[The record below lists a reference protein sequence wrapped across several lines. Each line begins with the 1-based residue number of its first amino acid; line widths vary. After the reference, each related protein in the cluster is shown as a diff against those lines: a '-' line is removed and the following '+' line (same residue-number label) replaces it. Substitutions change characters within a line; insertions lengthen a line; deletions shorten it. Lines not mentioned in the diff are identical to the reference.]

1 MKKTI
6 LFGMITAMGLAS
18 CSEEDGLMQG
28 MSGDAI
34 VFTSSVAS
42 RVTDTSFE
50 RDDIIGVSM
59 YAGNSFAS
67 GAENVQYATS
77 NGSAFTSQSP
87 ITWDQA
93 GDEATVR
100 FMGVYPYRN
109 GAVQNGIYSISL
121 STEEGVDLSEND
133 VMYASTENVAR
144 DQNNISLPFVHKLVK
159 VVMQVCDETGKG
171 LSGATL
177 KINKQQTSG
186 SLDLTDGTVKAKGT
200 ESTLNFAANSNIPG
214 EYQTIVMPSGA
225 TPERVIT
232 ITYKGVDYPCP
243 VDAYVFESGKKIIFS
258 ATIDKSEPVST
269 NPVQVSADVKDW
281 TSDKIEAG
289 WIFGEGET
297 FEVSGK
303 KACSLAENV
312 QLSATPQPIG
322 NFEGKLDRKD
332 VYSLEYARTAAEADA
347 SISVSGTI
355 YSLPAGKM
363 RGTLLIPVGEN
374 VTGFSVSSEN
384 EGITLT
390 KVMVYTNNIVGLPI
404 TLWTGD
410 GTPGNGIASDEGF
423 PAAGYRLIVARVPLS
438 EEQLAQFVPG
448 AVLQCYFDDN
458 TDVNAAEL
466 LWMGTLQ
473 LFYRWDNVGK
483 FDEDTHCLT
492 NVVTLSMLDE
502 IRENNNVMIL
512 EKNWGGD
519 NLDFRLNRI
528 ELKPVGSSEGEDFS
542 NLLWCHS
549 AEGGEDCYMGYGN
562 IKIGIPAS
570 LKSGDKIRITYSGA
584 TEGAYLEG
592 VEGVAGDVNDENSP
606 RIIEQMTINSEDT
619 TVDIQIDDT
628 MCRALLELRNTE
640 RDGGIIPLTIS
651 GQGLSVHK
659 IQLVRGTEE

>member
-18 CSEEDGLMQG
+18 CSEKDGLMQG

-50 RDDIIGVSM
+50 PKDIIGVSM
-59 YAGNSFAS
+59 YVGNSFAS

-77 NGSAFTSQSP
+77 DGRDFTSQSP

-121 STEEGVDLSEND
+121 STEKGVALSKND

-159 VVMQVCDETGKG
+159 VVMQVCDEKGAG

-186 SLDLTDGTVKAKGT
+186 SLDLTDGTVRAEGA
-200 ESTLNFAANSNIPG
+200 ESILEFAANSNVPG

-232 ITYKGVDYPCP
+232 ITYEGVDYPCP

-258 ATIDKSEPVST
+258 ATIDKSRPDST
-269 NPVQVSADVKDW
+269 NPVQVSADVKVW
-281 TSDKIEAG
+281 EPVKIEAG
-289 WIFGEGET
+289 WIFGEDET
-297 FEVSGK
+297 FEVFGK
-303 KACSLAENV
+303 RACSLAENV
-312 QLSATPQPIG
+312 QLSDTPQQIG
-322 NFEGKLDRKD
+322 DFEGTLDKND
-332 VYSLEYARTAAEADA
+332 VYSLEYTRTDAEADA
-347 SISVSGTI
+347 SIAVSGTN
-355 YSLPAGKM
+355 YSLPAGKKN
-363 RGTLLIPVGEN
+363 GTLLIPVGEN
-374 VTGFSVSSEN
+374 VKGFSVSSDK

-390 KVMVYTNNIVGLPI
+390 KVMVYTNNIVGLPV

-410 GTPGNGIASDEGF
+410 GKPGNGIASDEGF
-423 PAAGYRLIVARVPLS
+423 PAAGYRPIVARIPLS
-438 EEQLAQFVPG
+438 EEQLDLFIPG
-448 AVLQCYFDDN
+448 AVLRCYFDDN
-458 TDVNAAEL
+458 TNTDAAEL

-473 LFYRWDNVGK
+473 LFYRWDNVGE
-483 FDEDTHCLT
+483 FDENTHCLT

-528 ELKPVGSSEGEDFS
+528 ELKPVISSETEDFS

-549 AEGGEDCYMGYGN
+549 AEGGEDCYMGYGY

-592 VEGVAGDVNDENSP
+592 VAGDVNDENSP
-606 RIIEQMTINSEDT
+606 RIIEQMTINSDAT
-619 TVDIQIDDT
+619 TVDIQIDEE
-628 MCRALLELRNTE
+628 MRSALLALRNTE

>member
-59 YAGNSFAS
+59 YVGNSFAS

-77 NGSAFTSQSP
+77 DGRAFTSQSP

-109 GAVQNGIYSISL
+109 GAVQNGIYSIRL
-121 STEEGVDLSEND
+121 STEKGVALSEND

-144 DQNNISLPFVHKLVK
+144 GQNNISLPFVHKLVK

-186 SLDLTDGTVKAKGT
+186 SLALTDGTVRAEGA
-200 ESTLNFAANSNIPG
+200 ESTLEFAANSNVPG
-214 EYQTIVMPSGA
+214 EYRTIVMPSGA

-232 ITYKGVDYPCP
+232 ITYNGVDYPCP

-269 NPVQVSADVKDW
+269 NSVKVSADVEDW
-281 TSDKIEAG
+281 RPEEKAW

-297 FEVSGK
+297 FEVFGK

-312 QLSATPQPIG
+312 PLSNTPQQIG
-322 NFEGKLDRKD
+322 DFEGTLDKND
-332 VYSLEYARTAAEADA
+332 VYSLEYTRTDAEADA
-347 SISVSGTI
+347 SIAVSGTN
-355 YSLPAGKM
+355 YSLPAGKKN
-363 RGTLLIPVGEN
+363 GTLLIPVGEN

-390 KVMVYTNNIVGLPI
+390 KVLVYTNYIVGLPV
-404 TLWTGD
+404 TLWTGN
-410 GTPGNGIASDEGF
+410 GTSGNGIASDEGF
-423 PAAGYRLIVARVPLS
+423 PAAGYRPIVARIPLS
-438 EEQLAQFVPG
+438 EDQLDLFVPG
-448 AVLQCYFDDN
+448 AVLRCYFDDN
-458 TDVNAAEL
+458 TNVDAAEL

-473 LFYRWDNVGK
+473 LFYRWDNVGE
-483 FDEDTHCLT
+483 FDENTHCLT

-528 ELKPVGSSEGEDFS
+528 ELKPVISSETEDFS

-592 VEGVAGDVNDENSP
+592 VAGDVNDENSP

-628 MCRALLELRNTE
+628 MYRALLELRNTE

-659 IQLVRGTEE
+659 IQLVRGTGE

>member
-77 NGSAFTSQSP
+77 DGSDFTSQSP

-121 STEEGVDLSEND
+121 STEEGVALSEND

-159 VVMQVCDETGKG
+159 VVMQVCDEKGNG

-177 KINKQQTSG
+177 KINKQRTSG
-186 SLDLTDGTVKAKGT
+186 SLDLTDGTVRAEGA
-200 ESTLNFAANSNIPG
+200 ESTLEFAANSNIPG

-232 ITYKGVDYPCP
+232 ITYNGVDYPCP

-363 RGTLLIPVGEN
+363 RETLLIPVGEN

-528 ELKPVGSSEGEDFS
+528 ELKPVISSETEDFS

-592 VEGVAGDVNDENSP
+592 VAGDADDENSP
-606 RIIEQMTINSEDT
+606 RIFEQKTINSDAT

-628 MCRALLELRNTE
+628 MYSALLELRNTE

>member
-59 YAGNSFAS
+59 YVGNSFAS

-77 NGSAFTSQSP
+77 DGSAFTSQSP

-93 GDEATVR
+93 GDEATVS

-121 STEEGVDLSEND
+121 STEKGVALSKND

-159 VVMQVCDETGKG
+159 VVMQVCDEKGNG

-177 KINKQQTSG
+177 KINKQRTSG
-186 SLDLTDGTVKAKGT
+186 SLDLTDGTVRAEGA
-200 ESTLNFAANSNIPG
+200 ESTLEFAANSKVSG

-232 ITYKGVDYPCP
+232 ITYNGVDYPCP

-258 ATIDKSEPVST
+258 ATIDKSGPVST
-269 NPVQVSADVKDW
+269 NPVQVSADVEDW
-281 TSDKIEAG
+281 KPEKIEAG

-303 KACSLAENV
+303 RACSLAENV
-312 QLSATPQPIG
+312 QLSATPKQIG
-322 NFEGKLDRKD
+322 DFEGTLNKND
-332 VYSLEYARTAAEADA
+332 VYSLEYTRTAADADA
-347 SISVSGTI
+347 SISVSGTT

-363 RGTLLIPVGEN
+363 KGTLLIPVGEKN
-374 VTGFSVSSEN
+374 VTGFSVSSDN

-410 GTPGNGIASDEGF
+410 GTPGNGKASEEGF
-423 PAAGYRLIVARVPLS
+423 PAAGFRPIVARIPLS
-438 EEQLAQFVPG
+438 EEQLDLFVPG
-448 AVLQCYFDDN
+448 AVLRCYFDDN
-458 TDVNAAEL
+458 TNTDAAEL

-483 FDEDTHCLT
+483 FDENTHCLT

-512 EKNWGGD
+512 EKNWNE

-528 ELKPVGSSEGEDFS
+528 ELKPVISSETENFS

-549 AEGGEDCYMGYGN
+549 AEGGGDCDMDWGK

-570 LKSGDKIRITYSGA
+570 LQSGDIIRITYSGA
-584 TEGAYLEG
+584 TEGACL
-592 VEGVAGDVNDENSP
+592 EGVAGDVNNENSP
-606 RIIEQMTINSEDT
+606 RIFEQKTINSDAT

-628 MCRALLELRNTE
+628 MCSTLLDLRNTE

-659 IQLVRGTEE
+659 IQLVRGTGE

>member
-18 CSEEDGLMQG
+18 CSEKDGLIQG

-50 RDDIIGVSM
+50 PKDIIGVSM
-59 YAGNSFAS
+59 YVGNSFAS

-77 NGSAFTSQSP
+77 DGRDFTSQSP

-100 FMGVYPYRN
+100 FMGVYPYQN
-109 GAVQNGIYSISL
+109 GAVQNGIYSIRL

-186 SLDLTDGTVKAKGT
+186 SLDLTDGTVRAEGA
-200 ESTLNFAANSNIPG
+200 ESTLEFAANSNAPG

-232 ITYKGVDYPCP
+232 ITYNDVDYPCP

-258 ATIDKSEPVST
+258 ATIDKSGPAST
-269 NPVQVSADVKDW
+269 NPVQVSANVEKW
-281 TSDKIEAG
+281 TPEKIEAG

-303 KACSLAENV
+303 RACSLAENV
-312 QLSATPQPIG
+312 QLSATPQQIG
-322 NFEGKLDRKD
+322 DFEGTLDRND
-332 VYSLEYARTAAEADA
+332 VYSLEYTRTDAEADA
-347 SISVSGTI
+347 SIAVSETN
-355 YSLPAGKM
+355 YSLPAGKKS
-363 RGTLLIPVGEN
+363 GTLLIPVGEN
-374 VTGFSVSSEN
+374 VTGFSVSSKY

-390 KVMVYTNNIVGLPI
+390 KVMVYTNNIVGLPV
-404 TLWTGD
+404 TLWTGN

-423 PAAGYRLIVARVPLS
+423 PAAGYRLIVARVTLS

-448 AVLQCYFDDN
+448 AVLQCYFNDN
-458 TDVNAAEL
+458 TNVDAAGL

-473 LFYRWDNVGK
+473 LFYQWSNVGK

-528 ELKPVGSSEGEDFS
+528 ELKPVISSETEDFS

-549 AEGGEDCYMGYGN
+549 AEGGEDCYMDYGDIN
-562 IKIGIPAS
+562 IGIPAS
-570 LKSGDKIRITYSGA
+570 LMPGDKIQITYSGA

-592 VEGVAGDVNDENSP
+592 VAGDANDENSP
-606 RIIEQMTINSEDT
+606 RIFEQKTINSDAT
-619 TVDIQIDDT
+619 TVDIQIDNT
-628 MCRALLELRNTE
+628 MCSALLELRNTE
-640 RDGGIIPLTIS
+640 REGGIIPLTIS

-659 IQLVRGTEE
+659 IQLVRGTGE

>member
-18 CSEEDGLMQG
+18 CSEKDGLMQG

-50 RDDIIGVSM
+50 PKDIIGVSM
-59 YAGNSFAS
+59 YVGNSFAS

-77 NGSAFTSQSP
+77 DGRDFTSQSP

-121 STEEGVDLSEND
+121 STEKGVALSKND

-159 VVMQVCDETGKG
+159 VVMQVCDEKGAG

-186 SLDLTDGTVKAKGT
+186 SLDLTDGTVRAEGA
-200 ESTLNFAANSNIPG
+200 ESILEFAANSNVPG

-232 ITYKGVDYPCP
+232 ITYEGVDYPCP

-258 ATIDKSEPVST
+258 ATIDKSRPDST
-269 NPVQVSADVKDW
+269 NPVQVSADVKVW
-281 TSDKIEAG
+281 EPVKIEAG
-289 WIFGEGET
+289 WIFGEDET
-297 FEVSGK
+297 FEVFGK
-303 KACSLAENV
+303 RACSLAENV
-312 QLSATPQPIG
+312 QLSDTPQQIG
-322 NFEGKLDRKD
+322 DFEGTLDKND
-332 VYSLEYARTAAEADA
+332 VYSLEYTRTAADADA
-347 SISVSGTI
+347 SISVSGTT

-363 RGTLLIPVGEN
+363 NGTLLIPVGEKN

-390 KVMVYTNNIVGLPI
+390 KVMVYTNNIVGLPV

-410 GTPGNGIASDEGF
+410 GKPGNGIASDEGF

-438 EEQLAQFVPG
+438 EEQLDLFVPG
-448 AVLQCYFDDN
+448 AVLRCYFDDN
-458 TDVNAAEL
+458 TNTDAAEL

-483 FDEDTHCLT
+483 FDENTHCLT

-512 EKNWGGD
+512 EKNWNE

-528 ELKPVGSSEGEDFS
+528 ELKPVISSETEKFS
-542 NLLWCHS
+542 DLLWCHS
-549 AEGGEDCYMGYGN
+549 AEGGGDCDMDWGK

-570 LKSGDKIRITYSGA
+570 LQSGDIIRITYSGA
-584 TEGAYLEG
+584 TEGACL
-592 VEGVAGDVNDENSP
+592 EGVAGDVNNDSP
-606 RIIEQMTINSEDT
+606 RIFEQKTINSDAT

-628 MCRALLELRNTE
+628 MCSTLLDLRNTE

-659 IQLVRGTEE
+659 IQLVRGTGE

>member
-50 RDDIIGVSM
+50 PKDIIGVSM
-59 YAGNSFAS
+59 YVGNSFAS

-77 NGSAFTSQSP
+77 DGSDFTSQSP

-121 STEEGVDLSEND
+121 STEKGVALSEND
-133 VMYASTENVAR
+133 VMYASTESVAR

-177 KINKQQTSG
+177 KINKQRTSG
-186 SLDLTDGTVKAKGT
+186 SLNLTDGTVRAEGA
-200 ESTLNFAANSNIPG
+200 ESTLEFAANSNVPG

-232 ITYKGVDYPCP
+232 ITYNGVNYPCP

-258 ATIDKSEPVST
+258 ATIDKSRPVST
-269 NPVQVSADVKDW
+269 NPVQVSANVEDW
-281 TSDKIEAG
+281 EPGKKAG

-303 KACSLAENV
+303 RAYPLAENV
-312 QLSATPQPIG
+312 QLNATPQQIG
-322 NFEGKLDRKD
+322 DFEGTLDKND
-332 VYSLEYARTAAEADA
+332 VYSLEYTRTAAEGNA
-347 SISVSGTI
+347 SISVSGTT

-363 RGTLLIPVGEN
+363 SGTLLIPVGEN
-374 VTGFSVSSEN
+374 VTGFSVFSEN
-384 EGITLT
+384 EAITLT

-410 GTPGNGIASDEGF
+410 GTPGNGTASDEGF
-423 PAAGYRLIVARVPLS
+423 PTAGSRPIVARIPLS
-438 EEQLAQFVPG
+438 EEQLDLFVPG
-448 AVLQCYFDDN
+448 AVLRCYFDNNTN
-458 TDVNAAEL
+458 TDAAEL

-473 LFYRWDNVGK
+473 LFYRWDNVGE
-483 FDEDTHCLT
+483 FDENTHCLT

-512 EKNWGGD
+512 EKNWND

-528 ELKPVGSSEGEDFS
+528 ELKPLISSETEDFS
-542 NLLWCHS
+542 DLLWCHS
-549 AEGGEDCYMGYGN
+549 AEGGEDCYMGYGY

-570 LKSGDKIRITYSGA
+570 LMPGDKIRITYSGA

-592 VEGVAGDVNDENSP
+592 VAGNANDENSP
-606 RIIEQMTINSEDT
+606 RIFEQKTINSDAT
-619 TVDIQIDDT
+619 TVDIQIDNT
-628 MCRALLELRNTE
+628 MCRALLELRNTDRE
-640 RDGGIIPLTIS
+640 GGIIPLTIS

-659 IQLVRGTEE
+659 IQLVRGTGE

>member
-18 CSEEDGLMQG
+18 CSEEDGLIQG

-42 RVTDTSFE
+42 RVADTSFE
-50 RDDIIGVSM
+50 PNDIIGVSM

-77 NGSAFTSQSP
+77 DGSDFTSQSP

-121 STEEGVDLSEND
+121 STEKGVALSEND

-159 VVMQVCDETGKG
+159 VVMQVCDEKGDG

-186 SLDLTDGTVKAKGT
+186 SLDLTDGTVRAEGA
-200 ESTLNFAANSNIPG
+200 ESTLEFAANSNVPG

-232 ITYKGVDYPCP
+232 ITYNGVDYPCP

-258 ATIDKSEPVST
+258 ATIDKSGPVST

-297 FEVSGK
+297 FKVSGK
-303 KACSLAENV
+303 RACSLAENV
-312 QLSATPQPIG
+312 QLSATPQQIG
-322 NFEGKLDRKD
+322 DFEGTLNKND
-332 VYSLEYARTAAEADA
+332 VYSLEYTRTAAEADA
-347 SISVSGTI
+347 SISVSGTT
-355 YSLPAGKM
+355 YSLPAGKK

-374 VTGFSVSSEN
+374 VAGFSVSSDN

-390 KVMVYTNNIVGLPI
+390 KVMVYTNNIVGLPV

-410 GTPGNGIASDEGF
+410 GTPGNGMASEEGF
-423 PAAGYRLIVARVPLS
+423 PAAGYRPIVARVPLS

-458 TDVNAAEL
+458 TNVDAAEL

-473 LFYRWDNVGK
+473 LFYRWDNVGE
-483 FDEDTHCLT
+483 FDENTHCLT

-528 ELKPVGSSEGEDFS
+528 ELKPVISSETENFS

-570 LKSGDKIRITYSGA
+570 LKSGDIIRITYSGA

-592 VEGVAGDVNDENSP
+592 VAGDANNENSP

-628 MCRALLELRNTE
+628 MCSALLELRNTK

-659 IQLVRGTEE
+659 IQLVRGTGE

>member
-77 NGSAFTSQSP
+77 DGSDFTSQSP

-121 STEEGVDLSEND
+121 STEEGVALSEND

-159 VVMQVCDETGKG
+159 VVMQVCDEKGNG

-177 KINKQQTSG
+177 KINKQRTSG
-186 SLDLTDGTVKAKGT
+186 SLDLTDGTVRAEGA
-200 ESTLNFAANSNIPG
+200 ESTLEFAANSNIPG

-232 ITYKGVDYPCP
+232 ITYNGVDYPCP

-528 ELKPVGSSEGEDFS
+528 ELKPVISSETEDFS

-592 VEGVAGDVNDENSP
+592 VAGDADDENSP
-606 RIIEQMTINSEDT
+606 RIFEQKTINSNAT

-628 MCRALLELRNTE
+628 MYSALLELRNTE

>member
-18 CSEEDGLMQG
+18 CSEKDGLIQG

-50 RDDIIGVSM
+50 PKDIIGVSM

-77 NGSAFTSQSP
+77 DGSDFTSQSP

-109 GAVQNGIYSISL
+109 GAVQNGIYSIRL
-121 STEEGVDLSEND
+121 STEKGVDLSEND

-177 KINKQQTSG
+177 KINKQRTSG
-186 SLDLTDGTVKAKGT
+186 SLNLTDGTVRAEGA
-200 ESTLNFAANSNIPG
+200 ESTLEFATNSNVPG

-232 ITYKGVDYPCP
+232 ITYNDVDYPCP

-258 ATIDKSEPVST
+258 ATIDKSKPGST
-269 NPVQVSADVKDW
+269 NSVKVSADVEDW
-281 TSDKIEAG
+281 RPEEKAW

-297 FEVSGK
+297 FEVFGK

-312 QLSATPQPIG
+312 PLSNTPQQIG
-322 NFEGKLDRKD
+322 DFEGTLDKND
-332 VYSLEYARTAAEADA
+332 VYSLEYTRTDAEADA
-347 SISVSGTI
+347 SIAVSGTN
-355 YSLPAGKM
+355 YSLPAGKKN
-363 RGTLLIPVGEN
+363 GTLLIPVGEN
-374 VTGFSVSSEN
+374 VKGFSVSSDK

-390 KVMVYTNNIVGLPI
+390 KVMVYTNKIVGLPV

-410 GTPGNGIASDEGF
+410 GTPGNGIASDESF
-423 PAAGYRLIVARVPLS
+423 PAAGYRPIVARVPLS
-438 EEQLAQFVPG
+438 EEQLALFVPG

-473 LFYRWDNVGK
+473 LFYQWTNVGK
-483 FDEDTHCLT
+483 FDKDAHCLT
-492 NVVTLSMLDE
+492 NVVTLSMCDE

-512 EKNWGGD
+512 EKTWND
-519 NLDFRLNRI
+519 NLEFCLNRI
-528 ELKPVGSSEGEDFS
+528 ELKPVSSSETENFS
-542 NLLWCHS
+542 DLLWCHS
-549 AEGGEDCYMGYGN
+549 AEGGEDCYMDYGDIN
-562 IKIGIPAS
+562 IGIPAS
-570 LKSGDKIRITYSGA
+570 LNSGDIIRITYSGA

-592 VEGVAGDVNDENSP
+592 VAGDVNDENSP
-606 RIIEQMTINSEDT
+606 RIFEQKTINSDAT
-619 TVDIQIDDT
+619 TVEIQIDDT
-628 MCRALLELRNTE
+628 MCSALLELRDTE
-640 RDGGIIPLTIS
+640 RKGGIIPLTIS

>member
-77 NGSAFTSQSP
+77 DGSDFTSQSP

-121 STEEGVDLSEND
+121 STEEEVALSEND

-159 VVMQVCDETGKG
+159 VVMQVCDEKGNG

-177 KINKQQTSG
+177 KINKQRTSG
-186 SLDLTDGTVKAKGT
+186 SLDLTDGTVRAEGA
-200 ESTLNFAANSNIPG
+200 ESTLEFAANSNIPG

-232 ITYKGVDYPCP
+232 ITYNGVDYPCP

-528 ELKPVGSSEGEDFS
+528 ELKPVISSETEDFS

-592 VEGVAGDVNDENSP
+592 VAGDADDENSP
-606 RIIEQMTINSEDT
+606 RIFEQKTINSDAT

-628 MCRALLELRNTE
+628 MYSALLELRNTE

>member
-18 CSEEDGLMQG
+18 CSEKDGLIQG

-42 RVTDTSFE
+42 RVTDTRFE
-50 RDDIIGVSM
+50 PGDVIGVSM

-77 NGSAFTSQSP
+77 DGSAFTSQSP

-100 FMGVYPYRN
+100 FMGVYPYQN

-121 STEEGVDLSEND
+121 STEEGVALSEND

-159 VVMQVCDETGKG
+159 VVMQVCDEKGAG

-186 SLDLTDGTVKAKGT
+186 SLDLTDGTVRAEGT
-200 ESTLNFAANSNIPG
+200 ESTLEFAANSNIPG

-232 ITYKGVDYPCP
+232 ITYNGVDYPCP

-258 ATIDKSEPVST
+258 ATIDKSGPAST
-269 NPVQVSADVKDW
+269 NPVQVSADVEDW
-281 TSDKIEAG
+281 TPEEKAW
-289 WIFGEGET
+289 WIFGQGET

-303 KACSLAENV
+303 RACSLAENV
-312 QLSATPQPIG
+312 QLNATPQQIG
-322 NFEGKLDRKD
+322 DFEGTLDKND
-332 VYSLEYARTAAEADA
+332 VYSLEYTRTAADADA
-347 SISVSGTI
+347 SIAVSETN
-355 YSLPAGKM
+355 YNLPAGKM
-363 RGTLLIPVGEN
+363 SGTLLIPVGEN

-404 TLWTGD
+404 TLWTGN
-410 GTPGNGIASDEGF
+410 GTPGNGMASEEGF
-423 PAAGYRLIVARVPLS
+423 PAAGYRPIVARIPLS
-438 EEQLAQFVPG
+438 EEQLDLFVPG
-448 AVLQCYFDDN
+448 AVLRCYFDDN
-458 TDVNAAEL
+458 TNTDAAEL

-473 LFYRWDNVGK
+473 LFYRWDNVGE
-483 FDEDTHCLT
+483 FDENTHCLT

-502 IRENNNVMIL
+502 IRENKNEIIF
-512 EKNWGGD
+512 EKNWSD

-528 ELKPVGSSEGEDFS
+528 ELKPVISSETEDFS

-570 LKSGDKIRITYSGA
+570 LKSGDIIRITYSGA
-584 TEGAYLEG
+584 TEGACL
-592 VEGVAGDVNDENSP
+592 EGVAGDVNEENSP
-606 RIIEQMTINSEDT
+606 RIFEQKTINSDAT

-628 MCRALLELRNTE
+628 MCSALLELRNTE

-659 IQLVRGTEE
+659 IQLVRGTGE

>member
-42 RVTDTSFE
+42 RVTDTSF
-50 RDDIIGVSM
+50 DPNDIIGVSM
-59 YAGNSFAS
+59 YVGNSFAS

-77 NGSAFTSQSP
+77 DGSDFTSQSP

-93 GDEATVR
+93 GDEATVS

-121 STEEGVDLSEND
+121 STEKGVALSKND

-159 VVMQVCDETGKG
+159 VVMQVCDEKGNG

-177 KINKQQTSG
+177 KINKQRTSG
-186 SLDLTDGTVKAKGT
+186 SLDLTDGTVRAEGA
-200 ESTLNFAANSNIPG
+200 ESTLEFAANSNVPG

-232 ITYKGVDYPCP
+232 ITYNGVDYPCP

-258 ATIDKSEPVST
+258 ATIDKSRPVST
-269 NPVQVSADVKDW
+269 NPVQVSANVEDW
-281 TSDKIEAG
+281 EPEKKAG

-303 KACSLAENV
+303 RACSLAENV
-312 QLSATPQPIG
+312 QLSATPKQIG
-322 NFEGKLDRKD
+322 DFEGTLNKND
-332 VYSLEYARTAAEADA
+332 VYSLEYTRTAADADA
-347 SISVSGTI
+347 SISVSGTT

-363 RGTLLIPVGEN
+363 KGTLLIPVGEKN
-374 VTGFSVSSEN
+374 VTGFSVSSDN

-410 GTPGNGIASDEGF
+410 GTPGNGKASEEGF
-423 PAAGYRLIVARVPLS
+423 PAAGFRPIVARIPLS
-438 EEQLAQFVPG
+438 EEQLDLFVPG
-448 AVLQCYFDDN
+448 AVLRCYFDDN
-458 TDVNAAEL
+458 TNTDAAEL

-483 FDEDTHCLT
+483 FDENTHCLT

-512 EKNWGGD
+512 EKNWNE

-528 ELKPVGSSEGEDFS
+528 ELKPVISSETENFS

-549 AEGGEDCYMGYGN
+549 AEGGGDCDMDWGK

-570 LKSGDKIRITYSGA
+570 LQSGDIIRITYSGA
-584 TEGAYLEG
+584 TEGACL
-592 VEGVAGDVNDENSP
+592 EGVAGDVNNENSP
-606 RIIEQMTINSEDT
+606 RIFEQKTINSDAT

-628 MCRALLELRNTE
+628 MCSTLLDLRNTE

-659 IQLVRGTEE
+659 IQLVRGTGE

>member
-42 RVTDTSFE
+42 RVTDTRFE
-50 RDDIIGVSM
+50 PNDVIGVSM

-77 NGSAFTSQSP
+77 DGSAFTSQSP

-109 GAVQNGIYSISL
+109 GAVQNGIYSIRL
-121 STEEGVDLSEND
+121 STEEGVALSKND
-133 VMYASTENVAR
+133 VMYASTENIAK

-159 VVMQVCDETGKG
+159 VVMQVCDEKGAG

-186 SLDLTDGTVKAKGT
+186 SLDLTDGTVRAEGA
-200 ESTLNFAANSNIPG
+200 ESTLEFAANSNFPG

-232 ITYKGVDYPCP
+232 ITYNGVDYPCP

-258 ATIDKSEPVST
+258 ATIDKSKPVST
-269 NPVQVSADVKDW
+269 NPVQVSANVEDW
-281 TSDKIEAG
+281 ETEKKAG

-303 KACSLAENV
+303 RAYPLAENV
-312 QLSATPQPIG
+312 PLSDTPQQIG
-322 NFEGKLDRKD
+322 DFEGRLNKND
-332 VYSLEYARTAAEADA
+332 VYSLEYTRTAEADA
-347 SISVSGTI
+347 SISVSGTT

-363 RGTLLIPVGEN
+363 NGTLLIPVGEN
-374 VTGFSVSSEN
+374 VTGFSVSSKN

-404 TLWTGD
+404 TLWTGE

-423 PAAGYRLIVARVPLS
+423 PAAGYRPIVARIPLS
-438 EEQLAQFVPG
+438 EEQLDLFVPG
-448 AVLQCYFDDN
+448 AVLRCYFDDN
-458 TDVNAAEL
+458 TNTDAAEL

-473 LFYRWDNVGK
+473 LFYRWNNVGK
-483 FDEDTHCLT
+483 FDENTHCLT
-492 NVVTLSMLDE
+492 NVVTLSMCDE

-512 EKNWGGD
+512 EKTWND
-519 NLDFRLNRI
+519 NLEFCLNRI
-528 ELKPVGSSEGEDFS
+528 ELKPVSSSESEDFS

-549 AEGGEDCYMGYGN
+549 AEGGEDCYMDHGDIN
-562 IKIGIPAS
+562 IGIPAS
-570 LKSGDKIRITYSGA
+570 LKSEDKIQITYSGA

-592 VEGVAGDVNDENSP
+592 VAGNVNDENSP
-606 RIIEQMTINSEDT
+606 RIFEQKAINSDAT
-619 TVDIQIDDT
+619 TVDIQIDGT
-628 MCRALLELRNTE
+628 MCSALLELRNTE
-640 RDGGIIPLTIS
+640 RNGGIIPLTIS
-651 GQGLSVHK
+651 GEKLTVHK
-659 IQLVRGTEE
+659 IQLVRGTGK

>member
-18 CSEEDGLMQG
+18 CSEKDGLIQG

-50 RDDIIGVSM
+50 PDDVIGVSM

-77 NGSAFTSQSP
+77 DGRAFTSQSP

-159 VVMQVCDETGKG
+159 VVMQVCDEKGKG
-171 LSGATL
+171 LSDATL

-186 SLDLTDGTVKAKGT
+186 SLDLTDGTVRAEGA
-200 ESTLNFAANSNIPG
+200 ESTLEFAANSNIPG

-258 ATIDKSEPVST
+258 ATIDKSGPVST
-269 NPVQVSADVKDW
+269 NPVQVSADVEDW
-281 TSDKIEAG
+281 RPDKIEAG

-312 QLSATPQPIG
+312 QLSDTPQQIG
-322 NFEGKLDRKD
+322 DFEGTLEKND
-332 VYSLEYARTAAEADA
+332 VYSLEYTRTDAEADA
-347 SISVSGTI
+347 SIAVSETN
-355 YSLPAGKM
+355 YSLPAGKKS
-363 RGTLLIPVGEN
+363 GTLLIPVGEN
-374 VTGFSVSSEN
+374 VTGFSVSSKH

-390 KVMVYTNNIVGLPI
+390 KVMVYTNNIVGLPV
-404 TLWTGD
+404 TLWTGN

-423 PAAGYRLIVARVPLS
+423 PAAGYRLIVARVTLS

-448 AVLQCYFDDN
+448 AVLQCYFNDN

-473 LFYRWDNVGK
+473 LFYQWNNVGK

-502 IRENNNVMIL
+502 IRENNNEMIL

-528 ELKPVGSSEGEDFS
+528 ELKPVSSSETEDFS

-549 AEGGEDCYMGYGN
+549 AEGGEDCYMDYGDIN
-562 IKIGIPAS
+562 IGIPAS
-570 LKSGDKIRITYSGA
+570 LMPGDKIQITYSGA

-592 VEGVAGDVNDENSP
+592 VAGDANDENSP
-606 RIIEQMTINSEDT
+606 RIFEQKTINSDAT
-619 TVDIQIDDT
+619 TVDIQIDNT
-628 MCRALLELRNTE
+628 MCSALLELRNTK

-659 IQLVRGTEE
+659 IQLVRGTGK

>member
-1 MKKTI
+1 M
-6 LFGMITAMGLAS
+6 
-18 CSEEDGLMQG
+18 
-28 MSGDAI
+28 
-34 VFTSSVAS
+34 
-42 RVTDTSFE
+42 
-50 RDDIIGVSM
+50 
-59 YAGNSFAS
+59 
-67 GAENVQYATS
+67 
-77 NGSAFTSQSP
+77 
-87 ITWDQA
+87 
-93 GDEATVR
+93 
-100 FMGVYPYRN
+100 
-109 GAVQNGIYSISL
+109 
-121 STEEGVDLSEND
+121 
-133 VMYASTENVAR
+133 
-144 DQNNISLPFVHKLVK
+144 PFVHKLVK
-159 VVMQVCDETGKG
+159 VVMQVCDEKGDG

-186 SLDLTDGTVKAKGT
+186 SLDLTDGTVRAEGA
-200 ESTLNFAANSNIPG
+200 ESTLEFAANSTVPG

-232 ITYKGVDYPCP
+232 ITYNGVDYPCP

-258 ATIDKSEPVST
+258 ATIDKSRPVST
-269 NPVQVSADVKDW
+269 NPVQVSANVEKW
-281 TSDKIEAG
+281 TPEKIEAG

-303 KACSLAENV
+303 RACSLAENV
-312 QLSATPQPIG
+312 QLSATPQQIG
-322 NFEGKLDRKD
+322 DFEGTLDRND
-332 VYSLEYARTAAEADA
+332 VYSLEYTRTDAEADA
-347 SISVSGTI
+347 SIAVSETN
-355 YSLPAGKM
+355 YSLPAGKKS
-363 RGTLLIPVGEN
+363 GTLLIPVGEN
-374 VTGFSVSSEN
+374 VTGFSVSSKY

-390 KVMVYTNNIVGLPI
+390 KVMVYTNNIVGLPV
-404 TLWTGD
+404 TLWTGN

-423 PAAGYRLIVARVPLS
+423 PAAGYRLIVARVTLS

-473 LFYRWDNVGK
+473 LFYQWNNVGK

-502 IRENNNVMIL
+502 IRENNNEMIL

-528 ELKPVGSSEGEDFS
+528 ELKPVSSSETEDFS

-549 AEGGEDCYMGYGN
+549 AEGGEDCYMDYGDIN
-562 IKIGIPAS
+562 IGIPAS
-570 LKSGDKIRITYSGA
+570 LMPGDKIQITYSGA

-592 VEGVAGDVNDENSP
+592 VAGDANDENSP
-606 RIIEQMTINSEDT
+606 RIFEQKTINSEDT

-628 MCRALLELRNTE
+628 MRSALLELRNTE

-659 IQLVRGTEE
+659 IQLVRGTGE

>member
-42 RVTDTSFE
+42 RVADTSFE
-50 RDDIIGVSM
+50 PKDIIGVSM

-77 NGSAFTSQSP
+77 DGSDFTSQSP

-121 STEEGVDLSEND
+121 STEEGVALSEND

-159 VVMQVCDETGKG
+159 VVMQVCDEKGNG

-177 KINKQQTSG
+177 KINKQRTSG
-186 SLDLTDGTVKAKGT
+186 SLDLTDGTVRAEGA
-200 ESTLNFAANSNIPG
+200 ESTLEFAANSNVPG

-232 ITYKGVDYPCP
+232 ITYNGVDYPCP

-258 ATIDKSEPVST
+258 ATIDKSGPVST
-269 NPVQVSADVKDW
+269 NPVQVSADVKEW
-281 TSDKIEAG
+281 TPEKIEAG
-289 WIFGEGET
+289 WIFGEGEI

-312 QLSATPQPIG
+312 QLSATPHRIG
-322 NFEGKLDRKD
+322 DFEGTLDKYD
-332 VYSLEYARTAAEADA
+332 VYSLEYTRTAAEGNA
-347 SISVSGTI
+347 SISVSGTT

-363 RGTLLIPVGEN
+363 SGTLLIPVGEN
-374 VTGFSVSSEN
+374 VTGFSVSSEYK
-384 EGITLT
+384 GITLT
-390 KVMVYTNNIVGLPI
+390 KVLVYTNNIVGLPV

-423 PAAGYRLIVARVPLS
+423 PAAGYRLIVARIPLS
-438 EEQLAQFVPG
+438 EEQLNLFVPG

-458 TDVNAAEL
+458 TNVDAAEL

-473 LFYRWDNVGK
+473 LFYRWDNVGE
-483 FDEDTHCLT
+483 FDENTHCLT

-528 ELKPVGSSEGEDFS
+528 ELKPVISSETKNFS

-549 AEGGEDCYMGYGN
+549 AEGGGDCDMDWGN

-570 LKSGDKIRITYSGA
+570 LKSGDKIQITYSSA

-592 VEGVAGDVNDENSP
+592 VAGDADDKNSP
-606 RIIEQMTINSEDT
+606 RIFEQKTINSDAT

-628 MCRALLELRNTE
+628 MCSALLELRNTE

-659 IQLVRGTEE
+659 IQLVRGTGE

>member
-50 RDDIIGVSM
+50 PNDIIGVSM
-59 YAGNSFAS
+59 YVGNSFAS

-77 NGSAFTSQSP
+77 DGSDFTSQSP

-100 FMGVYPYRN
+100 FMGVYPYQN

-121 STEEGVDLSEND
+121 STEEGVALSEND

-159 VVMQVCDETGKG
+159 VVMQVCDAKGKG

-177 KINKQQTSG
+177 KINKQRTSG
-186 SLDLTDGTVKAKGT
+186 SLDLTDGTVRAEGA
-200 ESTLNFAANSNIPG
+200 ESTLEFAANSNVPG

-232 ITYKGVDYPCP
+232 ITYNGVDYPCP

-269 NPVQVSADVKDW
+269 NPVQVSADVEDW
-281 TSDKIEAG
+281 TSEKIEAG

-297 FEVSGK
+297 FKVSGK
-303 KACSLAENV
+303 RACSLAENV
-312 QLSATPQPIG
+312 QLSATPHQIG
-322 NFEGKLDRKD
+322 DFEGTLDKND
-332 VYSLEYARTAAEADA
+332 VYSLEYTRTAAEADA
-347 SISVSGTI
+347 SISVSGTT
-355 YSLPAGKM
+355 YSLPAEKM
-363 RGTLLIPVGEN
+363 NGTLLIPVGEN
-374 VTGFSVSSEN
+374 VTGFSVSSKN

-410 GTPGNGIASDEGF
+410 GTPGNGTVGDDIDTYPVIARI
-423 PAAGYRLIVARVPLS
+423 ALS
-438 EEQLAQFVPG
+438 EEQQKLFVPG
-448 AVLQCYFDDN
+448 AILRCYLAEGNDAAVLR
-458 TDVNAAEL
+458 L
-466 LWMGTLQ
+466 GTLQ
-473 LFYRWDNVGK
+473 LYYPWNNLGI
-483 FDEDTHCLT
+483 FDDDSNCLT
-492 NVVTLSMLDE
+492 NILTFAMCDE
-502 IRENNNVMIL
+502 VKDDGNIMIFGQNWSNIQL
-512 EKNWGGD
+512 E
-519 NLDFRLNRI
+519 RV
-528 ELKPVGSSEGEDFS
+528 ELVPASDDEDFT
-542 NLLWCHS
+542 NLLWCHQ
-549 AEGGEDCYMGYGN
+549 AEGGDDCSMSWGE
-562 IKIGIPAS
+562 ILVGIPTS
-570 LKSGDKIRITYSGA
+570 LKSGDKIRVTYYDAG
-584 TEGAYLEG
+584 ENAYLEG
-592 VEGVAGDVNDENSP
+592 VAGDAQNNLEGNFP
-606 RIIEQMTINSEDT
+606 NAERILAKITVPQGDG
-619 TVDIQIDDT
+619 TVDFTIDETTCNT
-628 MCRALLELRNTE
+628 MLGLACRSL
-640 RDGGIIPLTIS
+640 IIS
-651 GQGLSVHK
+651 GENLTVHK
-659 IQLVRGTEE
+659 IQLVRETGE

>member
-18 CSEEDGLMQG
+18 CSEKDGLIQG

-50 RDDIIGVSM
+50 PKDIIGVSM
-59 YAGNSFAS
+59 YVGNSFAS

-77 NGSAFTSQSP
+77 DGRDFTSQSP

-109 GAVQNGIYSISL
+109 GAVQNGIYSIRL

-186 SLDLTDGTVKAKGT
+186 SLDLTDGTVRAEGA
-200 ESTLNFAANSNIPG
+200 ESTLEFAANSNAPG

-232 ITYKGVDYPCP
+232 ITYNDVDYPCP

-258 ATIDKSEPVST
+258 ATIDKSGPAST
-269 NPVQVSADVKDW
+269 NPVQVSANVEKW
-281 TSDKIEAG
+281 TPEKIEAG

-303 KACSLAENV
+303 RACSLAENV
-312 QLSATPQPIG
+312 QLSATPQQISD
-322 NFEGKLDRKD
+322 FEGTLDRND
-332 VYSLEYARTAAEADA
+332 VYSLEYTRTDAEADA
-347 SISVSGTI
+347 SIAVSETN
-355 YSLPAGKM
+355 YSLPAGKKS
-363 RGTLLIPVGEN
+363 GTLLIPVGEN
-374 VTGFSVSSEN
+374 VTGFSVSSKY

-390 KVMVYTNNIVGLPI
+390 KVMVYTNNIVGLPV
-404 TLWTGD
+404 TLWTGN

-423 PAAGYRLIVARVPLS
+423 PAAGYRLIVARVTLS

-448 AVLQCYFDDN
+448 AVLQCYFNDN
-458 TDVNAAEL
+458 TNVDAAGL

-473 LFYRWDNVGK
+473 LFYQWSNVGK

-528 ELKPVGSSEGEDFS
+528 ELKPVISSETEDFS

-549 AEGGEDCYMGYGN
+549 AEGGEDCYMDYGDIN
-562 IKIGIPAS
+562 IGIPAS
-570 LKSGDKIRITYSGA
+570 LMPGDKIQITYSGA

-592 VEGVAGDVNDENSP
+592 VAGDANDENSP
-606 RIIEQMTINSEDT
+606 RIFEQKTINSDAT
-619 TVDIQIDDT
+619 TVDIQIDNT
-628 MCRALLELRNTE
+628 MCSALLELRNTE
-640 RDGGIIPLTIS
+640 REGGIIPLTIS

-659 IQLVRGTEE
+659 IQLVRGTGE

>member
-77 NGSAFTSQSP
+77 DGSDFTSQSP

-121 STEEGVDLSEND
+121 STEEGVALSEND

-159 VVMQVCDETGKG
+159 VVMQVCDEKGNG

-177 KINKQQTSG
+177 KINKQRTSG
-186 SLDLTDGTVKAKGT
+186 SLDLTDGTVRAEGA
-200 ESTLNFAANSNIPG
+200 ESTLEFAANSNIPG

-232 ITYKGVDYPCP
+232 ITYNGVDYPCP

-289 WIFGEGET
+289 WIFDEGET

-528 ELKPVGSSEGEDFS
+528 ELKPVISSETEDFS

-592 VEGVAGDVNDENSP
+592 VAGDADDENSP
-606 RIIEQMTINSEDT
+606 RIFEQKTINSDAT

-628 MCRALLELRNTE
+628 MYSALLELRNTE

>member
-18 CSEEDGLMQG
+18 CSEKDGLMQG

-42 RVTDTSFE
+42 RVTDTRFE
-50 RDDIIGVSM
+50 PNDVIGVSM
-59 YAGNSFAS
+59 YVGNSFAS

-77 NGSAFTSQSP
+77 DGKDFTSQSP

-109 GAVQNGIYSISL
+109 GAVQNGIYSIRL
-121 STEEGVDLSEND
+121 STEERVDLSEND

-159 VVMQVCDETGKG
+159 VVMQVCDEKGDG

-177 KINKQQTSG
+177 KINKQRTSG
-186 SLDLTDGTVKAKGT
+186 SLDLTDGTVRAEGA
-200 ESTLNFAANSNIPG
+200 ESTLEFAANSNVPG

-232 ITYKGVDYPCP
+232 ITYDGVDYPCP

-258 ATIDKSEPVST
+258 ATIDKSGPVST
-269 NPVQVSADVKDW
+269 NPVKVSADVEDW

-312 QLSATPQPIG
+312 QLSATPKQIG
-322 NFEGKLDRKD
+322 DFEGTLNKND
-332 VYSLEYARTAAEADA
+332 VYSLEYTRTAANTDA
-347 SISVSGTI
+347 SISVSGTT

-363 RGTLLIPVGEN
+363 SGTLLIPVGEN
-374 VTGFSVSSEN
+374 VTGFSVSSEY

-390 KVMVYTNNIVGLPI
+390 KVLVYTNKIVGLPV

-423 PAAGYRLIVARVPLS
+423 PAAGYRLIVARIPLS
-438 EEQLAQFVPG
+438 EEQLNLFVPG

-458 TDVNAAEL
+458 TNVDAAEL

-473 LFYRWDNVGK
+473 LFYRWDNVGE
-483 FDEDTHCLT
+483 FDENTHCLT

-528 ELKPVGSSEGEDFS
+528 ELKPVISSETEDFR

-549 AEGGEDCYMGYGN
+549 AEGGEDCYMGYGY

-570 LKSGDKIRITYSGA
+570 LKSGDIIRITYSGA

-592 VEGVAGDVNDENSP
+592 VAGDANDENSP
-606 RIIEQMTINSEDT
+606 RIIEQMAINSEDT

-628 MCRALLELRNTE
+628 MYSALLELRNTE

>member
-18 CSEEDGLMQG
+18 CSEKDGLMQG

-50 RDDIIGVSM
+50 PKDIIGVSM

-77 NGSAFTSQSP
+77 DGSAFTSQSP

-109 GAVQNGIYSISL
+109 GAVQNGIYSIRL

-144 DQNNISLPFVHKLVK
+144 DQNNISLSFVHKLVK

-186 SLDLTDGTVKAKGT
+186 SLDLTDGTVRAEGA
-200 ESTLNFAANSNIPG
+200 ESTLKFAANSKVSG

-232 ITYKGVDYPCP
+232 ITYNGVDYPCP

-258 ATIDKSEPVST
+258 ATIDKSGPVST
-269 NPVQVSADVKDW
+269 NPVQVSADVEDW
-281 TSDKIEAG
+281 KPEKIEAG

-303 KACSLAENV
+303 RACSLAENV
-312 QLSATPQPIG
+312 QLSATPKQIG
-322 NFEGKLDRKD
+322 DFEGTLDKND
-332 VYSLEYARTAAEADA
+332 VYSLEYTRTAADADA
-347 SISVSGTI
+347 SIAVSGTN

-363 RGTLLIPVGEN
+363 NGTLLIPVGEN
-374 VTGFSVSSEN
+374 VTGISVSSGN
-384 EGITLT
+384 KDITLT
-390 KVMVYTNNIVGLPI
+390 KVLVYTNNIVGLPV

-410 GTPGNGIASDEGF
+410 GTSGNGIASDEGF
-423 PAAGYRLIVARVPLS
+423 PAAGYRLIVARIPLS
-438 EEQLAQFVPG
+438 EDQLDLFVPG
-448 AVLQCYFDDN
+448 AVLRCYFDDN
-458 TDVNAAEL
+458 TDIDAAGL

-473 LFYRWDNVGK
+473 LFYQWDNVGE
-483 FDEDTHCLT
+483 FDENTHCLT

-528 ELKPVGSSEGEDFS
+528 ELKPVISSETEDFS

-570 LKSGDKIRITYSGA
+570 LNSGDIIRITYSGA

-592 VEGVAGDVNDENSP
+592 VAGDANDENSP
-606 RIIEQMTINSEDT
+606 RIFEQKTINSDAT
-619 TVDIQIDDT
+619 TVDIQIDGT
-628 MCRALLELRNTE
+628 MCSALLELRNTE

-659 IQLVRGTEE
+659 IQLVRGTGE

>member
-77 NGSAFTSQSP
+77 DGSDFTSQSP

-121 STEEGVDLSEND
+121 STEEGVALSEND

-159 VVMQVCDETGKG
+159 VVMQVCDEKGNG

-177 KINKQQTSG
+177 KINKQRTSG
-186 SLDLTDGTVKAKGT
+186 SLDLTDGTVRAEGA
-200 ESTLNFAANSNIPG
+200 ESTLEFAANSNIPG

-232 ITYKGVDYPCP
+232 ITYNGVDYPCP

-355 YSLPAGKM
+355 YSLPVGKM

-528 ELKPVGSSEGEDFS
+528 ELKPVISSETEDFS

-592 VEGVAGDVNDENSP
+592 VAGDADDENSP
-606 RIIEQMTINSEDT
+606 RIFEQKTINSDAT

-628 MCRALLELRNTE
+628 MYSALLELRNTE

>member
-28 MSGDAI
+28 MSGNAI

-42 RVTDTSFE
+42 RVTDTRFE
-50 RDDIIGVSM
+50 QNDVIGVSM

-77 NGSAFTSQSP
+77 DGSAFTSQSP

-109 GAVQNGIYSISL
+109 GAVQNGIYSIRL
-121 STEEGVDLSEND
+121 STEEGVALSKND

-159 VVMQVCDETGKG
+159 VVMQVCDEKGAG

-186 SLDLTDGTVKAKGT
+186 SLDLTDGTVRAEGA
-200 ESTLNFAANSNIPG
+200 ESMLEFAANSNFPG

-232 ITYKGVDYPCP
+232 ITYDGVDYPCP

-258 ATIDKSEPVST
+258 ATIDKSRPDST
-269 NPVQVSADVKDW
+269 NPVQVSANVEDW
-281 TSDKIEAG
+281 RPEEKAW

-297 FEVSGK
+297 FEVFGK

-312 QLSATPQPIG
+312 PLSNTPQQIG
-322 NFEGKLDRKD
+322 DFEGTLDKND
-332 VYSLEYARTAAEADA
+332 VYSLEYTRTDAEADA
-347 SISVSGTI
+347 SIAVSGTN
-355 YSLPAGKM
+355 YSLPAGKKN
-363 RGTLLIPVGEN
+363 GTLLIPVGEN

-390 KVMVYTNNIVGLPI
+390 KVLVYTNNIVGLPV
-404 TLWTGD
+404 TLWTGN
-410 GTPGNGIASDEGF
+410 GTSGNGIASDEGF
-423 PAAGYRLIVARVPLS
+423 PAAGYRPIVARIPLS
-438 EEQLAQFVPG
+438 EDQLDLFVPG
-448 AVLQCYFDDN
+448 AVLRCYFDDN
-458 TDVNAAEL
+458 TNVDAAEL

-473 LFYRWDNVGK
+473 LFYRWDNVGE
-483 FDEDTHCLT
+483 FDENTHCLT

-528 ELKPVGSSEGEDFS
+528 ELKPVISSETEDFS

-592 VEGVAGDVNDENSP
+592 VAGDANDENSP
-606 RIIEQMTINSEDT
+606 RIFEQKTINSDAT
-619 TVDIQIDDT
+619 TVDIQIDGT
-628 MCRALLELRNTE
+628 MCSALLELRNTE

-659 IQLVRGTEE
+659 IQLFRGTGE

>member
-50 RDDIIGVSM
+50 PADIIGVSM
-59 YAGNSFAS
+59 YVGNSFAS
-67 GAENVQYATS
+67 GADNVQYATS
-77 NGSAFTSQSP
+77 NGSDFTSQSP

-100 FMGVYPYRN
+100 FMGVYPY

-121 STEEGVDLSEND
+121 STEEGVALSKND
-133 VMYASTENVAR
+133 VMYASTENIAK

-159 VVMQVCDETGKG
+159 VVMQVCDEKGAG

-186 SLDLTDGTVKAKGT
+186 SLDLTDGTVWAEGA
-200 ESTLNFAANSNIPG
+200 ESTLEFAANSNVPG

-232 ITYKGVDYPCP
+232 ITYNGVDYPCP

-258 ATIDKSEPVST
+258 ATIDKSGPVST
-269 NPVQVSADVKDW
+269 NPVQVSADVEDW
-281 TSDKIEAG
+281 TPEIIEAG
-289 WIFGEGET
+289 WIFGEDET

-303 KACSLAENV
+303 RACSLAENV
-312 QLSATPQPIG
+312 QLNATPQQIG
-322 NFEGKLDRKD
+322 DFEGTLDGND
-332 VYSLEYARTAAEADA
+332 VYSLEYTRTAAETDA
-347 SISVSGTI
+347 SIAVSGTT

-363 RGTLLIPVGEN
+363 SGTLLIPVGKN
-374 VTGFSVSSEN
+374 DTGFSVSSKN

-390 KVMVYTNNIVGLPI
+390 KVLVYTNNIVGLPV
-404 TLWTGD
+404 TLWTGN

-438 EEQLAQFVPG
+438 KEQLNLFVPG

-473 LFYRWDNVGK
+473 LFYQWNNVGK
-483 FDEDTHCLT
+483 FDENTHCLT

-512 EKNWGGD
+512 EKNWND

-528 ELKPVGSSEGEDFS
+528 ELKPVSSSETENFS

-549 AEGGEDCYMGYGN
+549 AEGGKDCYMDWGDIN
-562 IKIGIPAS
+562 IGIPAS

-592 VEGVAGDVNDENSP
+592 VAGKVDDENSP
-606 RIIEQMTINSEDT
+606 RIFEQKTIDLGAT
-619 TVDIQIDDT
+619 TVDILIDNT
-628 MCRALLELRNTE
+628 MCSALLELRNAE
-640 RDGGIIPLTIS
+640 RESGIVPLTIS
-651 GQGLSVHK
+651 GEKLTVHK
-659 IQLVRGTEE
+659 IQLVRGTGE

>member
-50 RDDIIGVSM
+50 PDDIIGVSM

-77 NGSAFTSQSP
+77 DGSDFTSQSP

-121 STEEGVDLSEND
+121 STEEGVALSEND

-159 VVMQVCDETGKG
+159 VVMQVCDEKGAG

-177 KINKQQTSG
+177 KINKQRTSG
-186 SLDLTDGTVKAKGT
+186 SLDLTDGTVSAEGA
-200 ESTLNFAANSNIPG
+200 ESTLEFAANSNIPG

-258 ATIDKSEPVST
+258 ATIDKSGPVST
-269 NPVQVSADVKDW
+269 NPVQVSADVEDW
-281 TSDKIEAG
+281 RPDRIEAG

-297 FEVSGK
+297 FEVLGK

-322 NFEGKLDRKD
+322 NFEGKLDVKD
-332 VYSLEYARTAAEADA
+332 VYSLEYARTAADADA
-347 SISVSGTI
+347 SISVSGTNYI
-355 YSLPAGKM
+355 LPAGKM
-363 RGTLLIPVGEN
+363 RGTLLIPVGEKN
-374 VTGFSVSSEN
+374 VTGFSVSSKN

-410 GTPGNGIASDEGF
+410 GTSGNGIASDEGF
-423 PAAGYRLIVARVPLS
+423 PAAGYRPIVARIPLS
-438 EEQLAQFVPG
+438 EEQLDLFVPG
-448 AVLQCYFDDN
+448 AVLRCYFDDN
-458 TDVNAAEL
+458 TNTDAAEL

-473 LFYRWDNVGK
+473 LFYRWDNVGE
-483 FDEDTHCLT
+483 FDENTHCLT

-528 ELKPVGSSEGEDFS
+528 ELKPLISSETEDFS

-592 VEGVAGDVNDENSP
+592 VAGDADDENSP

-628 MCRALLELRNTE
+628 MCSALLELRNTE
-640 RDGGIIPLTIS
+640 RKGGIIPLTIS

-659 IQLVRGTEE
+659 IQLVRGTGE

>member
-18 CSEEDGLMQG
+18 CSEKDGLIQG

-50 RDDIIGVSM
+50 PKDIIGVSM
-59 YAGNSFAS
+59 YVGNSFAS

-77 NGSAFTSQSP
+77 DGSAFTSQSP

-109 GAVQNGIYSISL
+109 GAVQNGIYSIRL
-121 STEEGVDLSEND
+121 STEKGVALSEND

-171 LSGATL
+171 LSDATL
-177 KINKQQTSG
+177 KINKQRTSG
-186 SLDLTDGTVKAKGT
+186 SLDLTDGTVRAEGT
-200 ESTLNFAANSNIPG
+200 ESTLEFAANSNVPG

-232 ITYKGVDYPCP
+232 ITYNGVDYPCP

-258 ATIDKSEPVST
+258 ATIDKSGPVST
-269 NPVQVSADVKDW
+269 NPVQVSADVEKW
-281 TSDKIEAG
+281 TPEKIEAG

-322 NFEGKLDRKD
+322 NFEGELDGKD

-363 RGTLLIPVGEN
+363 RGTLLIPVGKN

-410 GTPGNGIASDEGF
+410 GTPGNGIASEESF

-458 TDVNAAEL
+458 TNVDAAEL

-473 LFYRWDNVGK
+473 LFYRWDNVGE
-483 FDEDTHCLT
+483 FDENTHCLT

-528 ELKPVGSSEGEDFS
+528 ELKPVISSETEKFS

-592 VEGVAGDVNDENSP
+592 VAGDVNDENSP

-628 MCRALLELRNTE
+628 MCSALLELRNTE

-659 IQLVRGTEE
+659 IQLVRGTGE

>member
-18 CSEEDGLMQG
+18 CSEKDGLIQG

-42 RVTDTSFE
+42 RVTDTRFE
-50 RDDIIGVSM
+50 RDDVIGVSM

-77 NGSAFTSQSP
+77 DGRDFTSQSP

-109 GAVQNGIYSISL
+109 GAVQNGIYSIRL

-171 LSGATL
+171 LSDATL

-186 SLDLTDGTVKAKGT
+186 SLDLTDGTVRAEGA
-200 ESTLNFAANSNIPG
+200 ESTLKFAANSNVPG

-232 ITYKGVDYPCP
+232 ITYNGVDYPCP

-258 ATIDKSEPVST
+258 ATIDKSEPGST
-269 NPVQVSADVKDW
+269 NSVKVSANVEDW
-281 TSDKIEAG
+281 RPEEKAW

-297 FEVSGK
+297 FEVFGK

-312 QLSATPQPIG
+312 PLSNTPQQIG
-322 NFEGKLDRKD
+322 DFEGTLDKND
-332 VYSLEYARTAAEADA
+332 VYSLEYTRTDAEADA
-347 SISVSGTI
+347 SIAVSGTN
-355 YSLPAGKM
+355 YSLPAGKKN
-363 RGTLLIPVGEN
+363 GTLLIPVGEN
-374 VTGFSVSSEN
+374 VKGFSVSSDK

-390 KVMVYTNNIVGLPI
+390 KVMVYTNNIVGLPV

-410 GTPGNGIASDEGF
+410 GTAGNGIASDEGF
-423 PAAGYRLIVARVPLS
+423 PAAGYRLIVARIPLS
-438 EEQLAQFVPG
+438 EDQLDLFVPG
-448 AVLQCYFDDN
+448 AVLRCYFDDN
-458 TDVNAAEL
+458 TDIDAAGL

-473 LFYRWDNVGK
+473 LFYQWNNVGK
-483 FDEDTHCLT
+483 FDENTHCLT

-512 EKNWGGD
+512 EKNWND
-519 NLDFRLNRI
+519 NLEFCLNRI
-528 ELKPVGSSEGEDFS
+528 ELKPVSSSESEDFS

-549 AEGGEDCYMGYGN
+549 AEGGKDCYMDYGDIN
-562 IKIGIPAS
+562 IGIPAS
-570 LKSGDKIRITYSGA
+570 LKSGDKIQITYSGA

-592 VEGVAGDVNDENSP
+592 VAGDANDENSP
-606 RIIEQMTINSEDT
+606 RIIEQMAINSEDT
-619 TVDIQIDDT
+619 TVDIQIDGT
-628 MCRALLELRNTE
+628 MCSALLELRNTK

-659 IQLVRGTEE
+659 IQLVRGTGE

>member
-18 CSEEDGLMQG
+18 CSEKDGLIQG

-50 RDDIIGVSM
+50 SDDIIGVSM

-77 NGSAFTSQSP
+77 DGSAFTSQSP

-121 STEEGVDLSEND
+121 STEEGVALSEND

-159 VVMQVCDETGKG
+159 VVMQVCDEKGNG

-177 KINKQQTSG
+177 KINKQRTSG
-186 SLDLTDGTVKAKGT
+186 SLDLADGTVRAEGA
-200 ESTLNFAANSNIPG
+200 ESTLEFAANSNVPG

-232 ITYKGVDYPCP
+232 ITYNGVDYPCP

-258 ATIDKSEPVST
+258 ATIDKSGPVST
-269 NPVQVSADVKDW
+269 NPVQVSANVEDW
-281 TSDKIEAG
+281 TPEKIEAG

-303 KACSLAENV
+303 RACSLAENV
-312 QLSATPQPIG
+312 QLSATPQQIG
-322 NFEGKLDRKD
+322 DFEGTLDEND
-332 VYSLEYARTAAEADA
+332 VYSLEYTRTAAETNA
-347 SISVSGTI
+347 SIVVSGTK

-363 RGTLLIPVGEN
+363 SGTLLVPVGEN

-390 KVMVYTNNIVGLPI
+390 KVLVYTNSIVGLPV
-404 TLWTGD
+404 TLWIGD
-410 GTPGNGIASDEGF
+410 GTPGNGMVGEEAF
-423 PAAGYRLIVARVPLS
+423 PAAGYRLIVARIPLS
-438 EEQLAQFVPG
+438 EEQLDLFVPG

-458 TDVNAAEL
+458 TNVDAAEL

-473 LFYRWDNVGK
+473 LFYRWDNVGE
-483 FDEDTHCLT
+483 FDENTHCLT

-528 ELKPVGSSEGEDFS
+528 ELKPVISSETENFS

-549 AEGGEDCYMGYGN
+549 AEGGGDCAMDWGN

-570 LKSGDKIRITYSGA
+570 LKSGDIIRITYSGA
-584 TEGAYLEG
+584 TEGACL
-592 VEGVAGDVNDENSP
+592 EGVAGDLNEENSP
-606 RIIEQMTINSEDT
+606 RIFEQKTINSDAT
-619 TVDIQIDDT
+619 TVDIQIDDE
-628 MCRALLELRNTE
+628 MCSALLELRNAE
-640 RDGGIIPLTIS
+640 RESGIVPLTIS
-651 GQGLSVHK
+651 GEKLTVHK
-659 IQLVRGTEE
+659 IQLVRGTGK

>member
-50 RDDIIGVSM
+50 PDDIIGVSM
-59 YAGNSFAS
+59 YVGNSFAS

-77 NGSAFTSQSP
+77 DGSAFTSQSP

-121 STEEGVDLSEND
+121 STEEGVALSEND

-159 VVMQVCDETGKG
+159 VVMQVCDEKGKG

-177 KINKQQTSG
+177 KINKQRTSG
-186 SLDLTDGTVKAKGT
+186 SLDLTDGTVRAEGA
-200 ESTLNFAANSNIPG
+200 ESTLEFAANSNVPG

-232 ITYKGVDYPCP
+232 ITYNGVDYPCP

-258 ATIDKSEPVST
+258 ATIDKSGPVST
-269 NPVQVSADVKDW
+269 NPVKVSADVEDW
-281 TSDKIEAG
+281 TQEKIEAG
-289 WIFGEGET
+289 WIFGEDET

-303 KACSLAENV
+303 RACSLAENV
-312 QLSATPQPIG
+312 QLGATPRQIG
-322 NFEGKLDRKD
+322 DFEGTLDGND
-332 VYSLEYARTAAEADA
+332 VYSLEYTRTAADADA
-347 SISVSGTI
+347 SISVSGTP

-363 RGTLLIPVGEN
+363 SGTLLIPVGKN

-390 KVMVYTNNIVGLPI
+390 KVLVYTNNIVGLPV

-410 GTPGNGIASDEGF
+410 GTPGNGTVGDDIDTYPVIARI
-423 PAAGYRLIVARVPLS
+423 ALS
-438 EEQLAQFVPG
+438 EEQQKLFVPG
-448 AVLQCYFDDN
+448 AILRCYLAEGNDAAVLR
-458 TDVNAAEL
+458 L
-466 LWMGTLQ
+466 GTLQ
-473 LFYRWDNVGK
+473 LYYQWNNLGI
-483 FDEDTHCLT
+483 FDDDSNCLT
-492 NVVTLSMLDE
+492 NILTFAMCDE
-502 IRENNNVMIL
+502 VKDDGNIMIFGQNWSNIQL
-512 EKNWGGD
+512 E
-519 NLDFRLNRI
+519 RV
-528 ELKPVGSSEGEDFS
+528 ELVPASDDEDFT
-542 NLLWCHS
+542 NLLWCHQ
-549 AEGGEDCYMGYGN
+549 AEGGDDCSMSWGE
-562 IKIGIPAS
+562 ILVGIPTS
-570 LKSGDKIRITYSGA
+570 LKSGDKIRVTYYGA
-584 TEGAYLEG
+584 GENAYLEG
-592 VEGVAGDVNDENSP
+592 VAGDAQN
-606 RIIEQMTINSEDT
+606 NSEGNFPNAERILAKITVPQGDG
-619 TVDIQIDDT
+619 TVDFTIDETTCNT
-628 MCRALLELRNTE
+628 MLGLACRSL
-640 RDGGIIPLTIS
+640 IIS
-651 GQGLSVHK
+651 GENLTVHK
-659 IQLVRGTEE
+659 IQLVRGTGE

>member
-77 NGSAFTSQSP
+77 DGSDFTSQSP

-121 STEEGVDLSEND
+121 STEEGVALSEND

-159 VVMQVCDETGKG
+159 VVMQVCDEKGNG

-177 KINKQQTSG
+177 KINKQRTSG
-186 SLDLTDGTVKAKGT
+186 SLDLTDGTVRAEGA
-200 ESTLNFAANSNIPG
+200 ESTLEFAANSNIPG

-232 ITYKGVDYPCP
+232 ITYNGVDYPCP

-592 VEGVAGDVNDENSP
+592 VAGDADDENSP
-606 RIIEQMTINSEDT
+606 RIFEQKTINSDAT

-628 MCRALLELRNTE
+628 MYSALLELRNTE

-659 IQLVRGTEE
+659 IQLVRGTGE

>member
-50 RDDIIGVSM
+50 PDDIIGVSM

-77 NGSAFTSQSP
+77 DGSDFTSQSP

-121 STEEGVDLSEND
+121 STEEGVALSEND

-159 VVMQVCDETGKG
+159 VVMQVCDEKGKG

-177 KINKQQTSG
+177 KINKQRTSG
-186 SLDLTDGTVKAKGT
+186 SLDLTDGTVRAEGA
-200 ESTLNFAANSNIPG
+200 ESTLEFAANSNVPG

-232 ITYKGVDYPCP
+232 ITYNGVDYPCP

-258 ATIDKSEPVST
+258 ATIDKSGPVST
-269 NPVQVSADVKDW
+269 NPVQVSADVEDW
-281 TSDKIEAG
+281 KPEKIEAG
-289 WIFGEGET
+289 WIFGEGEI

-303 KACSLAENV
+303 RACSLAENV
-312 QLSATPQPIG
+312 QLSATPQQIG
-322 NFEGKLDRKD
+322 NFEGTLDGND
-332 VYSLEYARTAAEADA
+332 VYSLEYTRTAAEADA
-347 SISVSGTI
+347 SISVSGTT
-355 YSLPAGKM
+355 YNLPAGKM
-363 RGTLLIPVGEN
+363 SGTLLIPVGEN
-374 VTGFSVSSEN
+374 VTGFSVFSEN

-390 KVMVYTNNIVGLPI
+390 KVLVYTNNIVGSPI
-404 TLWTGD
+404 TLWIGN
-410 GTPGNGIASDEGF
+410 GTPGNGMASEEGF

-458 TDVNAAEL
+458 TNVDAAEL

-473 LFYRWDNVGK
+473 LFYRWDNVGE
-483 FDEDTHCLT
+483 FDENTHCLT

-528 ELKPVGSSEGEDFS
+528 ELKPVISSETEDFS

-549 AEGGEDCYMGYGN
+549 AEGGKDCYMDYGDIN
-562 IKIGIPAS
+562 IGIPAS
-570 LKSGDKIRITYSGA
+570 LMPGDKIQITYSGA

-592 VEGVAGDVNDENSP
+592 VAGNANDENSP
-606 RIIEQMTINSEDT
+606 RIFEQKTINSDAT
-619 TVDIQIDDT
+619 TVDIQIDNT
-628 MCRALLELRNTE
+628 MCSALLELRNTE
-640 RDGGIIPLTIS
+640 RKGGIIPLTIS

>member
-77 NGSAFTSQSP
+77 DGSDFTSQSP

-121 STEEGVDLSEND
+121 STEEGVALSEND

-159 VVMQVCDETGKG
+159 VVMQVCDEKG
-171 LSGATL
+171 NRLSGATL
-177 KINKQQTSG
+177 KINKQRTSG
-186 SLDLTDGTVKAKGT
+186 SLDLTDGTVRAEGA
-200 ESTLNFAANSNIPG
+200 ESTLEFAANSNIPG

-232 ITYKGVDYPCP
+232 ITYNGVDYPCP

-528 ELKPVGSSEGEDFS
+528 ELKPVISSETEDFS

-592 VEGVAGDVNDENSP
+592 VAGDADDENSP
-606 RIIEQMTINSEDT
+606 RIFEQKTINSDAT

-628 MCRALLELRNTE
+628 MYSALLELRNTE

>member
-18 CSEEDGLMQG
+18 CSEKDGLIQG

-42 RVTDTSFE
+42 RVTYTSFE
-50 RDDIIGVSM
+50 PKDIIGVSM

-77 NGSAFTSQSP
+77 DGSAFTSQSP

-109 GAVQNGIYSISL
+109 GAVQNGIYSIRL
-121 STEEGVDLSEND
+121 STEKGVALSEND

-186 SLDLTDGTVKAKGT
+186 SLDLTDGTVRAEGA
-200 ESTLNFAANSNIPG
+200 ESTLEFAANSNIPG

-232 ITYKGVDYPCP
+232 ITYNDVDYPCP

-258 ATIDKSEPVST
+258 ATIDKSKPVST
-269 NPVQVSADVKDW
+269 NPVQVSANVEDW
-281 TSDKIEAG
+281 ETEKKAG

-303 KACSLAENV
+303 RACSLAENV
-312 QLSATPQPIG
+312 QLSATPQQIG
-322 NFEGKLDRKD
+322 DFEGTLEKND
-332 VYSLEYARTAAEADA
+332 VYSLEYTRTAAEADA
-347 SISVSGTI
+347 SISVSGTN

-363 RGTLLIPVGEN
+363 SGTLLIPVGEN
-374 VTGFSVSSEN
+374 VKGFSVSSEN

-423 PAAGYRLIVARVPLS
+423 PAAGYRQIVARVPLS

-473 LFYRWDNVGK
+473 LFYRWDNVGE
-483 FDEDTHCLT
+483 FDENTHCLT

-528 ELKPVGSSEGEDFS
+528 ELKPVISSETEKFS

-570 LKSGDKIRITYSGA
+570 LMPGDKIQITYSGA

-592 VEGVAGDVNDENSP
+592 VAGDANDENSP
-606 RIIEQMTINSEDT
+606 RIFEQKTINSDAT
-619 TVDIQIDDT
+619 TVDIQIDNT
-628 MCRALLELRNTE
+628 MCSALLELRNTE
-640 RDGGIIPLTIS
+640 REGGIIPLTIS

-659 IQLVRGTEE
+659 IQLVRGTGE